1 MPVFSS
7 HTDWDGTRLPATLA
21 QMLVTE
27 DLARSFLDGSRGRVE
42 AVRGLTL
49 RVDTGEIYGLLGPN
63 GAGKTTT
70 LRLFATLLRP
80 ERGRIEIDGI
90 DAVDDPVG
98 ARSRL
103 AYVPAEAG
111 LPERLTPIETVQL
124 FGEIQGIHDAGRRA
138 ADLLERLGAA
148 NYARTP
154 CSSLSTGMKR
164 RVVLARALIHDPPL
178 LLLDEPTDGLD
189 VGGRR
194 DVLELVRG
202 LAGEGRAVI
211 VSSHIMGEVEALCS
225 RIGVMS
231 GGRIVAEGSV
241 ASLLSSTGTR
251 ELGDA
256 FLHLT
261 RDNAAPARDNAAPP
275 RDTASPT
282 RENAA

>member
-1 MPVFSS
+1 
-7 HTDWDGTRLPATLA
+7 
-21 QMLVTE
+21 MLVTRE
-27 DLARSFLDGSRGRVE
+27 LCRAFVDGSRGRVD
-42 AVRGLTL
+42 AVKNVNLDVGP
-49 RVDTGEIYGLLGPN
+49 GEIYGLLGPN

-70 LRLFATLLRP
+70 LRMLATLLRP
-80 ERGRIEIDGI
+80 DRGRIEIAGI
-90 DAVDDPVG
+90 DAVADPVA

-111 LPERLTPIETVQL
+111 LPERLTPIETVRL
-124 FGEIQGIHDAGRRA
+124 FGEIQGIHAAARRA
-138 ADLLERLGAA
+138 ADLLDRLGASR
-148 NYARTP
+148 YADTP

-194 DVLELVRG
+194 DVLDLVRG

-225 RIGVMS
+225 RLGVMS
-231 GGRIVAEGSV
+231 AGSIVAEGSV
-241 ASLLSSTGTR
+241 ADLLSSTGTR

-256 FLHLT
+256 FLTLT
-261 RDNAAPARDNAAPP
+261 RDTAA
-275 RDTASPT
+275 
-282 RENAA
+282 

>member
-1 MPVFSS
+1 
-7 HTDWDGTRLPATLA
+7 
-21 QMLVTE
+21 MLVTQ
-27 DLARSFLDGSRGRVE
+27 DLARSFVDGSRGRVE

-49 RVDTGEIYGLLGPN
+49 RVETGEIYGLLGPN

-70 LRLFATLLRP
+70 LRLFATLLKP
-80 ERGRIEIDGI
+80 DRGRIEVGGI
-90 DAVDDPVG
+90 DAVKDPVG

-111 LPERLTPIETVQL
+111 LPERLTPMETVQL
-124 FGEIQGIHDAGRRA
+124 FGEIQGIRDAGRRA
-138 ADLLERLGAA
+138 ADLLDRLGAS

-178 LLLDEPTDGLD
+178 L
-189 VGGRR
+189 
-194 DVLELVRG
+194 VLELVRG

-211 VSSHIMGEVEALCS
+211 VSSHIMGEVEVLCS

-241 ASLLSSTGTR
+241 ATLLSTTGTS

-256 FLHLT
+256 FLSLT
-261 RDNAAPARDNAAPP
+261 REDAA
-275 RDTASPT
+275 
-282 RENAA
+282 

>member
-1 MPVFSS
+1 
-7 HTDWDGTRLPATLA
+7 
-21 QMLVTE
+21 MLVTE
-27 DLARSFLDGSRGRVE
+27 DLARSFVDRSRGRVE
-42 AVRGLTL
+42 AVRGLSL
-49 RVDTGEIYGLLGPN
+49 RVERGEIYGLLGPN

-70 LRLFATLLRP
+70 LRLLATLLKP
-80 ERGRIEIDGI
+80 DRGRIEIDGV
-90 DAVDDPVG
+90 DATADPVG

-111 LPERLTPIETVQL
+111 LPERLTPLETVRL
-124 FGEIQGIHDAGRRA
+124 FGEIQGIPDAAARA
-138 ADLLERLGAA
+138 GDLLERLGAA
-148 NYARTP
+148 RYDRTP
-154 CSSLSTGMKR
+154 CSALSTGMKR

-194 DVLELVRG
+194 DVLDLVRG

-225 RIGVMS
+225 RLGVMS

-241 ASLLSSTGTR
+241 ATLLSSTGTR

-256 FLHLT
+256 FLSLT
-261 RDNAAPARDNAAPP
+261 RETAA
-275 RDTASPT
+275 
-282 RENAA
+282 

>member
-1 MPVFSS
+1 MVARCPLDS
-7 HTDWDGTRLPATLA
+7 RA
-21 QMLVTE
+21 MLVTE
-27 DLARSFLDGSRGRVE
+27 DLARSFVDGSRGRVE

-49 RVDTGEIYGLLGPN
+49 RVETGEIYGLLGPN

-70 LRLFATLLRP
+70 LRLFATRLRP
-80 ERGRIEIDGI
+80 ERGRIEIDGV
-90 DAVDDPVG
+90 DAVADPVG

-111 LPERLTPIETVQL
+111 LPERLTPQETVEL
-124 FGEIQGIHDAGRRA
+124 FGEIQGIRDAGRRA
-138 ADLLERLGAA
+138 VDLLDRLSASRYA
-148 NYARTP
+148 NTP
-154 CSSLSTGMKR
+154 CSALSTGMKR

-225 RIGVMS
+225 RLGVMA

-241 ASLLSSTGTR
+241 ATLLSSTGTR

-256 FLHLT
+256 FLSLT
-261 RDNAAPARDNAAPP
+261 REDAA
-275 RDTASPT
+275 
-282 RENAA
+282 